1 MKNQDIN
8 PEMWKSIRHLTSS
21 KYRTKVIKSLEES
34 EKIPTQFSKDTYI
47 LPNLMSTVLKQLKDY
62 ELVECINPKV

>member
-8 PEMWKSIRHLTSS
+8 PEMWKSIGHLTSS
-21 KYRTKVIKSLEES
+21 KYRTKVIKSLEEN

-47 LPNLMSTVLKQLKDY
+47 LPNLMSTV
-62 ELVECINPKV
+62 